1 MNIPAL
7 AADLISFDSRWT
19 NFQWPLTVG
28 AGVVAGLGV
37 VGTLHFLI
45 RPRMTFT
52 PPPTTKP
59 RQETADPFVHG
70 SAFEQRKAF
79 RREGNPIEVM
89 VVDSMTDQA
98 LRSCFV
104 VNRCVGGLG
113 LFAETTIE
121 PGSQLKVR
129 PTNAPPITPW
139 VEVVVK
145 SCRPATRGF
154 EIGCQFVKTPPWAIL
169 LMFG

>member
-70 SAFEQRKAF
+70 SAFEQRKA
-79 RREGNPIEVM
+79 
-89 VVDSMTDQA
+89 DQA